1 MKIARHLYAGFLYIV
16 KERIEMSIKK
26 IFIIPVI
33 GILSI
38 TGLFGGCNLDKKTI
52 IPEDVIKKAV
62 SASEKPKS
70 YYGEYK
76 MKIYENNKIKE
87 TVSAREW
94 IDNSNDVVKRRI
106 ELKDN
111 SSGTT
116 ISTNDG
122 KNIIVYIKEQKQAMT
137 MSLESP
143 AANGADDVLGGNYKN
158 QLLKQLAGMS
168 KTHNITFQGEENV
181 LDRKAYHI
189 KAEPKQKDTIL
200 GTLDYWVDEE
210 SWIVSK
216 AVTASKNSKTEI
228 QYSKLDFSPKL
239 DSSLFSQ
246 KLPDNIKVENMNNQI
261 KNSENV
267 ITLDEAVKLVGKPIL
282 YLPEG
287 GAYKLKDVKSL
298 HYDKSEGVNEIN
310 QSYEKDGAVAFVLTA
325 VNPKDTG
332 EKSDD
337 AKLPGEKEM
346 QVRGK
351 KGSVMDDTIKTVSWS
366 EDGFNYNILLQD
378 PKMSLDDAVKIADS
392 LLLKK

>member
-1 MKIARHLYAGFLYIV
+1 
-16 KERIEMSIKK
+16 
-26 IFIIPVI
+26 
-33 GILSI
+33 
-38 TGLFGGCNLDKKTI
+38 
-52 IPEDVIKKAV
+52 
-62 SASEKPKS
+62 
-70 YYGEYK
+70 

-310 QSYEKDGAVAFVLTA
+310 QSYEKDGAVAFVLTE